1 MTEPSRPVVTRFA
14 PSPTGRFHVGGIRSA
29 LYNYLF
35 ARKHGGTFILRS
47 EDTDPVRS
55 KKEFEDYFIEVFAWL
70 GLEYDQFYRQSER
83 TDIYKRYLERLIAE
97 DKAYISKEEQKKEGD
112 RAEVI
117 RFRNPNTRVTFHD
130 EVLGDISFDTTE
142 LGDFV
147 IARDLESPIYHFTV
161 VVDDFEM
168 GVTHV
173 IRGQEH
179 VSNTPRQILIQ
190 EAIGA
195 PRPVYAHASVILNE
209 ERAKLSKRDP
219 TVRPTLEYRDE
230 GYLPAAL
237 LNFMALLGWNPG
249 TTQEIFTI
257 DELIREFSLERM
269 QKPGA
274 IFKSEKLEWVNREH
288 IKRLPEEDQLSLLR
302 KALPESFVSSPG
314 FSEDL
319 FRHIAPVILERIN
332 HFGEVRT
339 MFEAGDLSYYTTRPL
354 FPKEALFWKEERDE
368 QALMER
374 LSHIRT
380 ILLDLPEQAYTPQ
393 ELKNTLWT
401 YAEEK
406 GRGSVLWPLR
416 FALSGKERSPD
427 PFQLAAILGK
437 GETIARIDGALLLFH
452 EAP

>member
-1 MTEPSRPVVTRFA
+1 M
-14 PSPTGRFHVGGIRSA
+14 
-29 LYNYLF
+29 
-35 ARKHGGTFILRS
+35 RS

-257 DELIREFSLERM
+257 EELINEFSLERM

-274 IFKSEKLEWVNREH
+274 IFKSDKLEWVNREH
-288 IKRLPEEDQLSLLR
+288 IKRLPEEEQMSLLR
-302 KALPESFVSSPG
+302 KALPDSFAASSG

-319 FRHIAPVILERIN
+319 FRRIAPVILERIT
-332 HFGEVRT
+332 HFGEVRA
-339 MFEAGDLSYYTTRPL
+339 MIDAGELSYYTTRPI
-354 FPKEALFWKEERDE
+354 FPKESLFWKEERDE
-368 QALMER
+368 KALTER
-374 LSHIRT
+374 LSHIRG

-393 ELKNTLWT
+393 ELKNALWT

-437 GETIARIDGALLLFH
+437 GETIARIDSALLLFH